1 MGAGYPVGV
10 IEAHFAFHECATD
23 NVRVCILAGQ
33 TILSGFGV
41 FSFDGRGRGWGGFGW
56 RGCWCE
62 PSDAVGL
69 SSAGRGRFSG
79 KSRAASGAWRAVDER
94 SAEFAGL
101 RGWFIGEGGEIVVG
115 VLQVVFV
122 RYATR
127 FVGVVVTSRWRG
139 WGIVV

>member
-1 MGAGYPVGV
+1 MTFECASWLGRRSCPGLGSSVLMGVGAAGEGSAGEGAVEAGTLAVGV
-10 IEAHFAFHECATD
+10 
-23 NVRVCILAGQ
+23 NRLMRLVC
-33 TILSGFGV
+33 
-41 FSFDGRGRGWGGFGW
+41 
-56 RGCWCE
+56 
-62 PSDAVGL
+62 
-69 SSAGRGRFSG
+69 SAGCGRFSG

-101 RGWFIGEGGEIVVG
+101 RGWFIGVGGEIVVG

-127 FVGVVVTSRWRG
+127 FVGVAGTSRWRG